1 MTDEH
6 STVTIWKRPGAR
18 LGKYL
23 EHRGRF
29 EAALSVYRRLFSS
42 PTAPDEAFALGN
54 CLYRLKRYH
63 EALPLLRRA
72 AIESGNTGQRFNR
85 YLNAVDYAGSYLDE
99 IDLLNDSSPLKSGV
113 SKRYARHLERIGDT
127 EGALAAYL
135 ASCPSD
141 DIEVLDK
148 IDELTPASTPVWQ
161 RIERHDA
168 TADFHRRDPAWL
180 RKRGELLF
188 EAHRFSEAGEAYS
201 QLLSVDDSV
210 AWDSYNAGFCLELA
224 GASDHQKHYDLA
236 CERDTMLDAETY
248 GIGVFHERALRY
260 NRAGHAYRVEAGK
273 NRSPSRRAEL
283 LYRAALTF
291 QGAFEL
297 DEAMS
302 DILRAIALRPQ
313 RPEFHA
319 LLSLNSY
326 LLNDLSNASISA
338 ERARRL
344 GDNSAEIRELHFLS
358 CVGNGEF
365 EHAVRAFLGQNV
377 EELQAEFEKS
387 SESADPSSTPI
398 EVPED
403 LPDIESHR
411 QWSQVLLERGETAAS
426 AELLATGME
435 RYQAHFDRADA
446 LRAAKAF
453 FSTGRPEEAVRVI
466 HQSIRYTDPIPQIYG
481 NPKVPGL
488 GTIFMYRAWLDT
500 EPIRPQDIMFES
512 NLGLSVDCN
521 PLAIYR
527 HIRDNEPNEY
537 TFYWAV
543 DKHATVPTDVW
554 QDPNT
559 IIVRK
564 NSSRYVKLL
573 ATAGYLVNN
582 STFPT
587 YYVRRDDQQY
597 LMTWHGT
604 PFKTLGKDQPEVL
617 GHSNMTRNLLQASI
631 VLHPNRH
638 TQNALMESCDVA
650 ELATAKSVITGYPRN
665 DALHDSAA
673 DVSPR
678 RKKPFVL
685 FAPTW
690 KSDTDLSN
698 QASAVA
704 EVVSAFEAH
713 GYDIAVRAHHYVES
727 ELAELAPDVSTVPRD
742 IPTND
747 LLPQVDVLVTD
758 YSSIYFD
765 FATLR
770 RPIIFF
776 VPDWD
781 EYTTA
786 RGAYF
791 EEDHLPGLVCR
802 TPARLKE
809 AIALL
814 DTNPH
819 VARPTDSFI
828 REFAPLDDGRA
839 SARATRLLLGDRRE
853 DAASDSEASVQNVLF
868 RQSFIPNGMTSSF
881 VNLARSLPRK
891 KYRPFVLTDTTAAQT
906 DESRSQIIKSLPRDV
921 GVIGRTGRHAVS
933 RKEHL
938 ALRVISGDP
947 SAISDRARRI
957 RRSSFEFEASRITG
971 NAKFARV
978 IEYDG
983 YSSFMANVVLGHANR
998 AQVTGLLLHSDLK
1011 REAELRFPE
1020 IYRIVDQIS
1029 EFDRVAAVSPSLAA
1043 INVEGLH
1050 SLGVGRQP
1058 IDHVRNIIDAKSMAC
1073 RATEPIASDLEEF
1086 IDRPGELIV
1095 FLGRLSP
1102 EKNLADTIR
1111 AFARVQ
1117 ANRPHA
1123 RLLIIGDGPE
1133 RAKLD
1138 ALASELLPAGSY
1150 RFAGH
1155 RSNPFPYVAAANA
1168 LVMSS
1173 FHEGQPMVILEAL
1186 TLGTPT
1192 VAMDIPTL
1200 AEFADL
1206 PGVIVSEFDPDSFAD
1221 KIGSVLADPPAVDF
1235 SPATYIESALHEFD
1249 LAFEKDQA
1257 TARTHLTSE

>member
-1 MTDEH
+1 MWKMTG
-6 STVTIWKRPGAR
+6 TR
-18 LGKYL
+18 LGRYL
-23 EHRGRF
+23 EHRGQL
-29 EAALSVYRRLFSS
+29 EAALSIYRLVSSS
-42 PTAPDEAFALGN
+42 PPTPSQAFNIGN
-54 CLYRLKRYH
+54 CLYRLQKYSQ
-63 EALPLLRRA
+63 ALPNLRIA
-72 AIESGNTGQRFNR
+72 ANGEDATEQQINR
-85 YLNAVDYAGSYLDE
+85 YLNAVDFAGQHVGELNILD
-99 IDLLNDSSPLKSGV
+99 DASVLNSKV
-113 SKRYARHLERIGDT
+113 AKRYARNLETSGDA
-127 EGALAAYL
+127 ESALAVYL
-135 ASCPSD
+135 ASKLPED
-141 DIEVLDK
+141 VEVLDK
-148 IDELTPASTPVWQ
+148 IAELTPPSAPVWQ
-161 RIERHDA
+161 RIERHNA

-180 RKRGELLF
+180 RKQGELLF
-188 EAHRFSEAGEAYS
+188 EAHKFAEAGETYAR
-201 QLLSVDDSV
+201 LLSVDDSS
-210 AWDSYNAGFCLELA
+210 AWDFYNAGLCLELA
-224 GASDHQKHYDLA
+224 GSSDHQRHHDLA
-236 CERDTMLDAETY
+236 CDRDTLLDAGTY
-248 GIGVFHERALRY
+248 GIGVFHEKALRY
-260 NRAGHAYRVEAGK
+260 KRAGHAYRAEAC
-273 NRSPSRRAEL
+273 RTSSPAIRAEL

-297 DEAMS
+297 NEANS
-302 DILRAIALRPQ
+302 DILRAIDLRPQ
-313 RPEFHA
+313 RPDFHA

-326 LLNDLSNASISA
+326 LLDDPLNSSTSA
-338 ERARRL
+338 KRARRL
-344 GDNSAEIRELHFLS
+344 GDSSAESRELHFLS

-365 EHAVRAFLGQNV
+365 EDAVLAFLGLDL
-377 EELQAEFEKS
+377 EELQAEFGKC
-387 SESADPSSTPI
+387 SEFADPYAEPL

-403 LPDIESHR
+403 LPDIEAHR
-411 QWSQVLLERGETAAS
+411 QWSQILLEAGQTADA
-426 AELLATGME
+426 AELLAIGME

-446 LRAAKAF
+446 QRAAKAF
-453 FSTGRPEEAVRVI
+453 LSTGRAEEAARVI
-466 HQSIRYTDPIPQIYG
+466 HQSIRYTDPIPKIWG

-488 GTIFMYRAWLDT
+488 GSIFMYRAWLDT
-500 EPIRPQDIMFES
+500 EPIRPKDILFES

-527 HIRDNEPNEY
+527 HIRDNEPKEY

-543 DKHATVPTDVW
+543 DDQAAVPTDVW

-604 PFKTLGKDQPEVL
+604 PFKTLGKDQPELL

-631 VLHPNRH
+631 VLHPNSH
-638 TQNALMESCDVA
+638 TKNTLMETCDVVD
-650 ELATAKSVITGYPRN
+650 LATAKSVITGYPRN
-665 DALHDSAA
+665 DALIGSA
-673 DVSPR
+673 VTSNPR
-678 RKKPFVL
+678 SEKPFVL
-685 FAPTW
+685 YAPTW
-690 KSDTDLSN
+690 KSDADLSN

-713 GYDIAVRAHHYVES
+713 GYEVAVRAHHYVEL
-727 ELAELAPDVSTVPRD
+727 ELAEVAPDVSTVPRD

-770 RPIIFF
+770 RPIIFY

-781 EYTTA
+781 EYTST

-791 EEDHLPGLVCR
+791 AEDHLPGLVCR

-814 DTNPH
+814 DSKPPE
-819 VARPTDSFI
+819 ARPTESFI
-828 REFAPLDDGRA
+828 KEFAPLDDGQASVRA
-839 SARATRLLLGDRRE
+839 ARLLLRSSSE
-853 DAASDSEASVQNVLF
+853 DTTNSATTVHNVLF

-891 KYRPFVLTDTTAAQT
+891 KYRPFVLTDTVAVQT
-906 DESRSQIIKSLPRDV
+906 DEARGQMVRSLPRDV

-938 ALRVISGDP
+938 ALRAISGDP
-947 SAISDRARRI
+947 SAISEQARRI
-957 RRSSFEFEASRITG
+957 RASSFQFEASRVTG
-971 NAKFARV
+971 NAEFDRV

-983 YSSFMANVVLGHANR
+983 YSSFMANVVLGYAKR
-998 AQVTGLLLHSDLK
+998 AKVTGLILHSDLK

-1020 IYRIVDQIS
+1020 IYRIVDQVS
-1029 EFDRVAAVSPSLAA
+1029 EFDCVAAVSPSLAA
-1043 INVEGLH
+1043 INVEGIC
-1050 SLGVGRQP
+1050 SLGYGRQT
-1058 IDHVRNIIDAKSMAC
+1058 IGHVRNIIDVKSMTR
-1073 RATEPIASDLEEF
+1073 RAAEPIASDLEGF
-1086 IDRPGELIV
+1086 VDRPGELIV
-1095 FLGRLSP
+1095 SLGRLSP

-1111 AFARVQ
+1111 TFTLLQSKHPR
-1117 ANRPHA
+1117 A
-1123 RLLIIGDGPE
+1123 RLLVIGDGPE
-1133 RAKLD
+1133 REKLD
-1138 ALASELLPAGSY
+1138 ALASSLLTHDSY
-1150 RFAGH
+1150 MFAGH

-1192 VAMDIPTL
+1192 VAMHIPTL
-1200 AEFADL
+1200 AEFEEL
-1206 PGVIVSEFDPDSFAD
+1206 PGVIVSEFDPGSFAD
-1221 KIGSVLADPPAVDF
+1221 KISSVLANPPAVDF
-1235 SPATYIESALHEFD
+1235 NPTEYIESALREFD
-1249 LAFEKDQA
+1249 LAFGQYQSMAPAQPISD
-1257 TARTHLTSE
+1257 